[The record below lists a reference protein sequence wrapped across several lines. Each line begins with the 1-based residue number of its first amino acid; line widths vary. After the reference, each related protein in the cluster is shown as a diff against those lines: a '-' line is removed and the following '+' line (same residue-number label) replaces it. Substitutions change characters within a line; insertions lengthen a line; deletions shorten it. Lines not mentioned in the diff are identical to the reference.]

1 MSDKWFDISSGL
13 IDEIVII
20 IDAACRILFI
30 NHAASV
36 MLGISNERA
45 LGNDLNGYVK
55 LYNEGEGQIT
65 FNAIWQS
72 ASPEKIYSNE
82 LTLSN
87 PDGNDYS
94 ILLKAE
100 KIISYKN
107 DFLITVIK
115 DLSYEK
121 NAFDLLMK
129 SEKHYRM
136 LIDNI
141 SDLISIISYDGDIL
155 YMSPSVELLLG
166 YSIDELIGDN
176 LNKIIDHDNIKKVK
190 ERIKSVVSENRHF
203 FSAEHLI
210 LHSNG
215 TWLDFESTGSIVY
228 DEEGKISSIV
238 FNSRDITQRKKTE
251 KELDRHRNHLEELVK
266 ERTIELEE
274 MNTKL
279 YEEIEMR
286 KISDEERK
294 KNVIKLRKTLTSA
307 VEAIAL
313 TVETR
318 DPYTAGHQRRVSQLS
333 EAIAREMGLTD
344 EIIESI
350 HMAGI
355 LHDLGKIYVPSEI
368 LTRPGPLIDEEFS
381 LIMIHAKVGYDILKT
396 IEFPWPLD
404 QIVYQHHERI
414 DGSGYPQGLCGDEIR
429 LESKIL
435 AVADTVEAM
444 STHRPYRPAV
454 GLENALNEIT
464 DKKGTSYD
472 ESVVGACKVLFK
484 NKGFTFE

>member
-1 MSDKWFDISSGL
+1 
-13 IDEIVII
+13 
-20 IDAACRILFI
+20 
-30 NHAASV
+30 
-36 MLGISNERA
+36 MLGVSNERA
-45 LGNDLNGYVK
+45 LGNDINDYVK
-55 LYNEGEGQIT
+55 LYNENDGQIT

-72 ASPEKIYSNE
+72 ASPEKVYSNE

-87 PDGNDYS
+87 PHDNDYS

-107 DFLITVIK
+107 DFLIAVIK

-141 SDLISIISYDGDIL
+141 SDVISIISNDGDIL
-155 YMSPSVELLLG
+155 YMSPSVEPLLG
-166 YSIDELIGDN
+166 YTIDELIGEN
-176 LNKIIDHDNIKKVK
+176 LDKVIDFDDIKNIK
-190 ERIKSVVSENRHF
+190 EIIKNEVNENKHF
-203 FSAEHLI
+203 IIAEHRI

-215 TWLDFESTGSIVY
+215 TWLDFESTGTIVY
-228 DEEGKISSIV
+228 DEEENISSVV

-251 KELDRHRNHLEELVK
+251 MELDKHRNHLEELVK

-274 MNTKL
+274 LNTKL

-286 KISDEERK
+286 KISDEELK
-294 KNVIKLRKTLTSA
+294 KNVIKLRITLIST

-333 EAIAREMGLTD
+333 AAIAREMHLND
-344 EIIESI
+344 ELIESI
-350 HMAGI
+350 QMAGI
-355 LHDLGKIYVPSEI
+355 VHDLGKIYVPSEI
-368 LTRPGPLIDEEFS
+368 LTRPGPLVEEEFN
-381 LIMIHAKVGYDILKT
+381 LIMIHSKVGYDILRT

-414 DGSGYPQGLCGDEIR
+414 DGSGYPQGLCGDKIR

-444 STHRPYRPAV
+444 SNHRPYRPAV
-454 GLENALNEIT
+454 GLENALREIT
-464 DKKGTSYD
+464 DKKGVLYD
-472 ESVVGACKVLFK
+472 ESVVESCNALFK
-484 NKGFTFE
+484 NKGFVFE